1 MGRAVQRVSVVV
13 PVVRL
18 LLVGAVLVGGVAACN
33 GGKSGKGGDQG
44 GSATANLPA
53 ADELLKSS
61 ADTMRSVQTAH
72 FDIQSDGDIGGI
84 PLRRANGDITR
95 AGDAQG
101 TAQLDQALLAELS
114 FVVKGQTLYI
124 KGVTGG
130 WQKLPLSLASSV
142 YDPSKILDP
151 DRGAANV
158 VATATSAKT
167 EAREAVDG
175 TDAYRV
181 AATVKGTAL
190 GQLVPGI
197 DTDLAGQLWIGADR
211 KLLLKGKFVVPGQN
225 GGKSGTVTITFSKF
239 DAPVTVNEP

>member
-1 MGRAVQRVSVVV
+1 V
-13 PVVRL
+13 
-18 LLVGAVLVGGVAACN
+18 LLVGAVLVGGVAACS
-33 GGKSGKGGDQG
+33 SGKGAGQG
-44 GSATANLPA
+44 ASATTNLPA
-53 ADELLKSS
+53 ADELLRSS
-61 ADTMRSVQTAH
+61 AETMRAVQTAH
-72 FDIQSDGDIGGI
+72 FDIQAEGTIGGV
-84 PLRRANGDITR
+84 PLRRATGDITR

-101 TAQLDQALLAELS
+101 TAQVDQAALAELS

-130 WQKLPLSLASSV
+130 WQQLPLSLAASV

-151 DRGAANV
+151 DRGTANV

-167 EAREAVDG
+167 EAREAVGG

-197 DTDLAGQLWIGADR
+197 DSDIAGQLWIGADR
-211 KLLLKGKFVVPGQN
+211 KVLLKGKFVVPAKSGGQ
-225 GGKSGTVTITFSKF
+225 SGTVTITFSKF
-239 DAPVTVNEP
+239 DAPVTVNVP